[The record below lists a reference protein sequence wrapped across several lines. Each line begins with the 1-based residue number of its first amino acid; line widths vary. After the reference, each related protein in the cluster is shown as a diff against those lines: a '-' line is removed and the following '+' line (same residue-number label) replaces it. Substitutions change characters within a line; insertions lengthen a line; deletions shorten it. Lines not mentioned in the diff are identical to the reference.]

1 MKIAITAKGN
11 SLSSEMDERFGRCGY
26 FIVVDTD
33 NPGDFKAI
41 KNDAADAG
49 GGAGVRAAQTVID
62 AGAQAVVSGNFGPKA
77 FDALSAADMKLYA
90 VSASTVQEALDIFRE
105 NKARPL
111 ESATAAAHAG
121 LKRI

>member
-1 MKIAITAKGN
+1 MKLAITAKGD
-11 SLSSEMDERFGRCGY
+11 SLSSEMDERFGRCAY

-33 NPGDFKAI
+33 NPGSFRAI
-41 KNDAADAG
+41 KNDAVDAG
-49 GGAGVRAAQTVID
+49 GGAGIRAAQTVID

-77 FDALSAADMKLYA
+77 FDALSAGDVKLYS
-90 VSASTVQEALDIFRE
+90 VSASTVQEALDSFVG
-105 NKARPL
+105 NKARSL